1 MKKQMIEIVLG
12 VVAVCMCACGGV
24 TERSGRVSVS
34 SVEKTTEISS
44 SSVIHTSETDIEEK
58 VPLAK
63 SNEEEGEEDKAME
76 EAGSEIDYSPYR
88 ELIAKISD
96 AVSREN
102 KGEQVDMGEMMPLSL
117 SYLFFHENEGNY
129 IYGYMVK
136 DLDDDGVDE
145 LLLGFNASDNNSSD
159 FFDNSIM
166 DMYTI
171 QNGEL
176 IHVFG
181 GGDRCFDFLCADGM
195 IENYRHSSVDNDIWM
210 YSDYKNGTM
219 NPVETVFTKG
229 EDGDLADIHWYYAE
243 GEGSYEDLS
252 HEISESEGT
261 SIRSKHERLKIAYTP
276 F

>member
-1 MKKQMIEIVLG
+1 
-12 VVAVCMCACGGV
+12 MCACGGV